1 METRSTRRKKPS
13 HIAEN
18 GIDRISDFPD
28 AVLHHIL
35 LLLPIK
41 SIARTSLLSFQDSI
55 QQHSFNPI
63 YPFEIQIWL
72 RPFNLM
78 RIQFGHARLILPI
91 FSRFNSTVLV

>member
-18 GIDRISDFPD
+18 GIDRISDLPD

-41 SIARTSLLSFQDSI
+41 SIATSLLSFRDSI
-55 QQHSFNPI
+55 RQHSFNPI

-91 FSRFNSTVLV
+91 FSRFISTVLV